1 MKPEHREPDP
11 PEEEEPA
18 LVILARYS
26 GHGLTI
32 AMSTALF
39 LLAGWWVDGRLGTE
53 PLFTIMGALLGAAA
67 GFYSMLQHVLLIPR
81 QRERD
86 AAERDADRA
95 RRARE
100 GRRSDDDRGSEG
112 T

>member
-1 MKPEHREPDP
+1 MKPEHRDPDRT
-11 PEEEEPA
+11 EEEEPT

-53 PLFTIMGALLGAAA
+53 PLFTIMGALVGAAA

-86 AAERDADRA
+86 AADERA

-100 GRRSDDDRGSEG
+100 GKRSEDDRGSEG
-112 T
+112 R